1 MNVQDYR
8 ADGYALSQA
17 IDQAKITR
25 AEKEV
30 VNAYIVPLIGE
41 QPDEEEMQQEPM
53 RSAIMSCA
61 FLLVSLRSAVATRA
75 GAKTKMTAESSTPTQ
90 ADILAQN
97 APTCARYLQDLAP
110 LEIISRKVH
119 DICGIYF
126 KSQFF
131 HTN

>member
-8 ADGYALSQA
+8 ADGYALSQV

-25 AEKEV
+25 AEKEIIA
-30 VNAYIVPLIGE
+30 AYIVPLIGE
-41 QPDEEEMQQEPM
+41 QPTEEDIEQEPL
-53 RSAIMSCA
+53 RSAVMSCV
-61 FLLVSLRSAVATRA
+61 FLLLSLRSAVATRA

-90 ADILAQN
+90 AEILAQN

-110 LEIISRKVH
+110 FEIISNKVH

-126 KSQFF
+126 KSNFF
-131 HTN
+131 YTK

>member
-30 VNAYIVPLIGE
+30 INAYIVPLTGE
-41 QPDEEEMQQEPM
+41 TPTDDAMQLEPL

-61 FLLVSLRSAVATRA
+61 FLLLSLRSAVATRA
-75 GAKTKMTAESSTPTQ
+75 GAKSKNTPESSTPT
-90 ADILAQN
+90 ADDILRQN

-110 LEIISRKVH
+110 FEIVSVKVH
-119 DICGIYF
+119 DICGIFFRSQYF
-126 KSQFF
+126 YTK
-131 HTN
+131 

>member
-1 MNVQDYR
+1 MNVQDYQ
-8 ADGYALSQA
+8 ADGYALSQW
-17 IDQAKITR
+17 IEQAKITR

-30 VNAYIVPLIGE
+30 VNAYIVPLVGE
-41 QPDEEEMQQEPM
+41 QPTEDDMQQEPM

-61 FLLVSLRSAVATRA
+61 FLLVSLRGAVATRA

>member
-8 ADGYALSQA
+8 ADGYALSQV

-30 VNAYIVPLIGE
+30 VNAYIVPLVGE
-41 QPDEEEMQQEPM
+41 QPTEDDMQQEPM

-61 FLLVSLRSAVATRA
+61 FLLVSLRGAVATRA
-75 GAKTKMTAESSTPTQ
+75 GAKTKMTEQSSTPTRD
-90 ADILAQN
+90 DILAQN

-126 KSQFF
+126 K
-131 HTN
+131 TNYFYTK

>member
-8 ADGYALSQA
+8 ADGYALSQV

-30 VNAYIVPLIGE
+30 IAAYIVPLIGE
-41 QPDEEEMQQEPM
+41 TPSQEDIEQEPL
-53 RSAIMSCA
+53 RSAVMSCA
-61 FLLVSLRSAVATRA
+61 FLLVSLRGAVVTRA
-75 GAKTKMTAESSTPTQ
+75 GAKTKMTPESSTPTQ

-110 LEIISRKVH
+110 VAIVSDKVH

-126 KSQFF
+126 KSNFF
-131 HTN
+131 YTK